1 MCGISLVYKDDYMKD
16 AATVAATVV
25 QRVIESIEVFCI
37 RCNMGVRQISDIGVN
52 VGVISV

>member
-25 QRVIESIEVFCI
+25 QRVIESIEVFA
-37 RCNMGVRQISDIGVN
+37 
-52 VGVISV
+52 